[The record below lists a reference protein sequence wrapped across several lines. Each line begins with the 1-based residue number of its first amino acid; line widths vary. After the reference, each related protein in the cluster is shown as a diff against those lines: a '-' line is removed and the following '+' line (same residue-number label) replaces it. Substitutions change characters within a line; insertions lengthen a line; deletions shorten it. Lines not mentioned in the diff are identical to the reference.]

1 MRAEGERSSLR
12 NSSYRSRLQRGFR
25 DPKRKRLP
33 RRACFVALMLAKG
46 VAAVLGTIGYRA
58 VAAARRADGRRPAIN
73 DARPLNQLRPCVS
86 IYSAKSFLSG
96 AASARPRASRS
107 HQFSGDRRRNKL
119 FPDDGKCCIQR
130 YVLQSLACPAKSG
143 QAPSCVYRSDTSAE
157 TVQAN
162 CLGWPST
169 QIQVTSRGSWK
180 PQSDKPKFAHESCT
194 GQTAR

>member
-1 MRAEGERSSLR
+1 MRGSCGAAC
-12 NSSYRSRLQRGFR
+12 
-25 DPKRKRLP
+25 
-33 RRACFVALMLAKG
+33 RRTVAPPS
-46 VAAVLGTIGYRA
+46 I
-58 VAAARRADGRRPAIN
+58 

-143 QAPSCVYRSDTSAE
+143 LAPSCVYRSDTSAARHW
-157 TVQAN
+157 TTNYASPHQGKRYSFHHLAVCPVHDSCAN
-162 CLGWPST
+162 FGLSDCGFQEPRE
-169 QIQVTSRGSWK
+169 VT
-180 PQSDKPKFAHESCT
+180 
-194 GQTAR
+194 